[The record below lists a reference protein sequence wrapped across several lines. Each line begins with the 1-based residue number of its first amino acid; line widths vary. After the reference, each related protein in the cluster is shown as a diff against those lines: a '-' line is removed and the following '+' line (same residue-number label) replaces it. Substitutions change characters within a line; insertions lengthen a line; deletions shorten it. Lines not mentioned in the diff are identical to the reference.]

1 MSEHEARGRAVYDHD
16 TDEPRPAGR
25 RRRQIAD
32 WGVGE
37 ELFDGMPGRRFERR
51 PHQQE
56 IPRGEAQDGR
66 RTIVIESDEAPPVE
80 LRPSADEEFATRD
93 EALRARERHDELW
106 GGDEP
111 FADERAAAPEA
122 QDRWAAA
129 DAWAAEHESPIEDEG
144 DEPAE
149 YVATQPRDEGVVRGG
164 VEGRRT
170 VKIGGRPAE
179 FHGTPARAR
188 RRPPR
193 TVHERVGH
201 RPERIA
207 AWAFALGI
215 LLILIAV
222 ATANAATF

>member
-1 MSEHEARGRAVYDHD
+1 MPEHEARGRAVYDHD
-16 TDEPRPAGR
+16 NEEPRPAGR
-25 RRRQIAD
+25 RRRQVAD

-51 PHQQE
+51 PHHD
-56 IPRGEAQDGR
+56 IPRGDAGDGR
-66 RTIVIESDEAPPVE
+66 RTIVIETGDDEPVLEVPP
-80 LRPSADEEFATRD
+80 PADEEFATRE
-93 EALRARERHDELW
+93 EALRARERDDELW

-111 FADERAAAPEA
+111 FADERAAAAVESWDA
-122 QDRWAAA
+122 AAA
-129 DAWAAEHESPIEDEG
+129 DEDGTAENEPVEAPAPRG
-144 DEPAE
+144 DAI
-149 YVATQPRDEGVVRGG
+149 VRGG
-164 VEGRRT
+164 QAGRRT

-193 TVHERVGH
+193 TVHERVGA

-207 AWAFALGI
+207 AWAFALGL